1 MRNTFSV
8 LPETPISMNLDALLR
23 REQLVKQICA
33 QLNNFVDLRNT
44 LTSIITQIKD
54 LTRADAISI
63 RLNEEGDFP
72 YYVSEGFPQSF
83 LDKENSL
90 LEKNPELSA
99 HECLCGQVATGK
111 ADPNKPYYT
120 ENGSFFTN
128 SSTETTPQ
136 IEDNEQ
142 GFTIRN
148 YCNACGYESIGL
160 FPIKN
165 RETIIGLLQINHKAR
180 DRFSPDIIEF
190 IEMIGKQIGTAIEN
204 AILYEKLK
212 KQNTDL
218 EGSLN
223 KLNNLQDQLITA
235 KKNASLADMVASM
248 AHEIYEP
255 ITQAHTSSLRALE
268 ITYSLAEKDT
278 GYAREI
284 STLASEGKKALKYI
298 DEIRELIYS
307 FKAIAIDQFQESR
320 QLINLKVFIQNLLK
334 VLKPSFK
341 DVDIKFAIHC
351 KDQLEFMCFSGALSQ
366 IFTQLLHNCYQH
378 GFMGCKTGEVTIRCQ
393 VLPGDTIEISVSDNG
408 HGLQPET
415 KQKIFEPFFTTQR
428 SLNSGLGLSMVKNL
442 VEKTLRGT
450 IEVNTAVDEGVEFR
464 IRFPY

>member
-1 MRNTFSV
+1 MHKTIRV
-8 LPETPISMNLDALLR
+8 LPETLKRMNLEGLLK

-44 LTSIITQIKD
+44 LSSIIAQIKD
-54 LTRADAISI
+54 LTQADAISI

-72 YYVSEGFPQSF
+72 YYVSEGFPPSF
-83 LDKENSL
+83 LEKENSL
-90 LEKNPELSA
+90 LSKNSDFLA

-111 ADPNKPYYT
+111 ADPHKPYYT

-136 IEDNEQ
+136 LAASEQ
-142 GFTIRN
+142 GLTIRN
-148 YCNACGYESIGL
+148 YCNTCGYESIGL

-165 RETIIGLLQINHKAR
+165 RGTIIGLLQINHKAR
-180 DRFSPDIIEF
+180 DRFTPETIEF
-190 IEMIGKQIGTAIEN
+190 IEMIGNQIGTAIEN
-204 AILYEKLK
+204 ASLYEKLK

-223 KLNNLQDQLITA
+223 KLNNLQDQLMTA
-235 KKNASLADMVASM
+235 KKNASLAEMVASM

-278 GYAREI
+278 GYSREI
-284 STLASEGKKALKYI
+284 STLASESKKALKYI
-298 DEIRELIYS
+298 EEIRELIYS

-320 QLINLKVFIQNLLK
+320 QLINLKAFIQNLLK
-334 VLKPSFK
+334 VLKPSFP

-366 IFTQLLHNCYQH
+366 IFSQLLYNCYQH
-378 GFMGCKTGEVTIRCQ
+378 GFSGRKTGEVAIRCQ

-408 HGLQPET
+408 RGLQPDT

-428 SLNSGLGLSMVKNL
+428 SLNSGLGLSIVKNL
-442 VEKTLRGT
+442 VENTLRGT
-450 IEVNTAVDEGVEFR
+450 IEVNTSVDEGVEFR